1 MAILDWRFTGTYLET
16 VLACSHQERPSV
28 QNLVK
33 TITHDFVI
41 RLAEP
46 SSVYFSPCCRVE
58 REGELTRSMRAQLS
72 RPLSSPKASSWR
84 PTSSSD

>member
-1 MAILDWRFTGTYLET
+1 MKGALYVLGSKATQNTAILDWRFTGPYLES

-46 SSVYFSPCCRVE
+46 SSEQSYFRRRRSS
-58 REGELTRSMRAQLS
+58 LTRPPSQL
-72 RPLSSPKASSWR
+72 
-84 PTSSSD
+84 

>member
-1 MAILDWRFTGTYLET
+1 MKGALYVLGSKATQNMAILDWRFNGIYLET

-46 SSVYFSPCCRVE
+46 SS
-58 REGELTRSMRAQLS
+58 ELEEPPAAFDPR
-72 RPLSSPKASSWR
+72 
-84 PTSSSD
+84 